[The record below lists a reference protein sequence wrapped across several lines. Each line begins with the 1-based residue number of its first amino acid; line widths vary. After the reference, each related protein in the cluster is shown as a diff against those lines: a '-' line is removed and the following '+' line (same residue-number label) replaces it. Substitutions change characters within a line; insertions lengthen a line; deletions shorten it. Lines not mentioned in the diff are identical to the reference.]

1 MKVITE
7 PKLLSVLPEDGAEA
21 KAPSGGEGSSVA
33 GFGDMLKQAIS
44 QVNQRLKEADEL
56 ANRLAMGEHV
66 DIAQVMSAM
75 AKADISFRLLLQVR
89 NKALNAYEEIMR
101 MQF

>member
-21 KAPSGGEGSSVA
+21 KAPGGEGSSVA

>member
-21 KAPSGGEGSSVA
+21 KALGGEGSSVA

>member
-1 MKVITE
+1 MKIDNTRLYT
-7 PKLLSVLPEDGAEA
+7 PSLPADPA
-21 KAPSGGEGSSVA
+21 SGDRVEQKDVK
-33 GFGDMLKQAIS
+33 GFGDMLQDAVKSVNNRMIQA
-44 QVNQRLKEADEL
+44 EEL
-56 ANRLAMGEHV
+56 ANRLALGDDV

-89 NKALNAYEEIMR
+89 NKALSAYDEIMR